1 MLQQDK
7 KINRLTI
14 EKTYHFRYDELEDIL
29 ATIPPPPT
37 FKESFFVLFIMYLII
52 EYFLIYYAY
61 GNNDYTYKSKQY

>member
-37 FKESFFVLFIMYLII
+37 FKESFFCAFYHVFNYRVLFDILR
-52 EYFLIYYAY
+52 LW
-61 GNNDYTYKSKQY
+61 KQ